1 MSVTRRRSSLG
12 PGLGALMLL
21 WAWPAGAEG
30 LTATYLQSGTYDAA
44 ARELSLEFAKQTGT
58 AVNIVALPWAALRQS
73 NAADL
78 TSGAGRYQ
86 VMSGGWYLADLYG
99 YFAPLTEYIARDN
112 YAEGMIAG
120 LMLPGRSEWFD
131 GEQIG
136 IPYGIDAYG
145 LLANDEILRAA
156 GIAPD
161 LATWPDVIQ
170 ACVAIEA
177 KLRGIACLAHPT
189 GNPEQIGALFFGAYD
204 GSFVDAHDR
213 YRLEPAKAVAA
224 AKLLPQLFAHLPDGG
239 QALSFDQSLTLF
251 ADGRAAFLVDWP
263 SFVTDALDDPAR
275 SKVSGHWR
283 QLPFPGPGFPRL
295 SLWQEFIPRATADK
309 DAAWAWIKTF
319 AGPDHARSN
328 YVLHNINPVW
338 RAVYDDPELK
348 RRHAHHW
355 PAMLLDFARARN
367 PPLSAEAE
375 DILAGA
381 LAEAATGRAAPE
393 AAIAK
398 VNQAWSALPVPPA
411 LLEAAT
417 GAGFKAQSEA
427 RLMAPRHN

>member
-1 MSVTRRRSSLG
+1 M
-12 PGLGALMLL
+12 
-21 WAWPAGAEG
+21 
-30 LTATYLQSGTYDAA
+30 
-44 ARELSLEFAKQTGT
+44 
-58 AVNIVALPWAALRQS
+58 ALPWAALRQS

-86 VMSGGWYLADLYG
+86 VMSGGYYLADLYG
-99 YFAPLTEYIARDN
+99 YFAPLTEYIARDD
-112 YAEGMIAG
+112 YAQGMIAG

-156 GIAPD
+156 GIAAD
-161 LATWPDVIQ
+161 LATWPDVIA
-170 ACVAIEA
+170 ACVTIEA

-204 GSFVDAHDR
+204 GPFVDAHDR

-224 AKLLPQLFAHLPDGG
+224 AQLLPQLFAHLPEGG
-239 QALSFDQSLTLF
+239 QALSFEQSLALF
-251 ADGRAAFLVDWP
+251 ADGRSAFLVDWP
-263 SFVTDALDDPAR
+263 SFVTDALDDPSR

-295 SLWQEFIPRATADK
+295 SLWQEFIPRATRDK
-309 DAAWAWIKTF
+309 DAAWAWIRTF
-319 AGPDHARSN
+319 AGPEHARSN

-338 RAVYDDPELK
+338 LAVYDDPALK

-355 PAMLLDFARARN
+355 PAMLEDFARAEKSAAQRAGRGRPHRRAGRGRDRRGHARGRDRQGQRGLEC
-367 PPLSAEAE
+367 PPGAAGPARGGDRRRLQ
-375 DILAGA
+375 GA
-381 LAEAATGRAAPE
+381 LRTAVGRTALIAFAGLTLQEAMPLNPGAERC
-393 AAIAK
+393 
-398 VNQAWSALPVPPA
+398 
-411 LLEAAT
+411 
-417 GAGFKAQSEA
+417 
-427 RLMAPRHN
+427 

>member
-1 MSVTRRRSSLG
+1 MSVTPRRCSLG
-12 PGLGALMLL
+12 ASLGALLL
-21 WAWPAGAEG
+21 LSAVPALPASAEG
-30 LTATYLQSGTYDAA
+30 LSATYLESGTYDAA
-44 ARELSLEFAKQTGT
+44 ARQLSLEFAKQTGT
-58 AVNIVALPWAALRQS
+58 AVKIMALPWAALRQS

-86 VMSGGWYLADLYG
+86 VMSGGYYLADLYG
-99 YFAPLTEYIARDN
+99 YFAPLTEYIARDD
-112 YAEGMIAG
+112 YARGMIPG
-120 LMLPGRSEWFD
+120 LMQPGRSEWFD
-131 GEQIG
+131 GAQIG

-170 ACVAIEA
+170 ACVTIEA

-189 GNPEQIGALFFGAYD
+189 GNPEQIGAFFFGAYD
-204 GSFVDAHDR
+204 GTFVAADDR
-213 YRLEPAKAVAA
+213 YRLDAAKAVAA
-224 AKLLPQLFAHLPDGG
+224 AQLLPQLWAHLPKGG
-239 QALSFDQSLTLF
+239 QALSFDDALSLF
-251 ADGRAAFLVDWP
+251 ANGRTAFLVDWP

-295 SLWQEFIPRATADK
+295 SVWQEFIPRATRDK

-319 AGPDHARSN
+319 AGPAHARSN

-338 RAVYDDPELK
+338 LAVYDDPDLK

-355 PAMLLDFARARN
+355 PAMLEGFKRAKN

-375 DILAGA
+375 AVLTGA
-381 LAEAATGRAAPE
+381 LAEVATGRTAPA

-398 VNQAWSALPVPPA
+398 VNVAWSALPVPPA

-417 GAGFKAQSEA
+417 GAGFKA
-427 RLMAPRHN
+427 H